1 MIIVS
6 VGWGGQGMSAATT
19 FVGLSES
26 AGSGYSFPALNGATN
41 LILCWA
47 PDADCN
53 PGVAGAS
60 LASVPTQSNSI
71 TMSLFTH
78 SLYRMDSA

>member
-6 VGWGGQGMSAATT
+6 VGWGGQGMSDATT
-19 FVGLSES
+19 FVGLPDS
-26 AGSGYSFPALNGATN
+26 AGSGYSFPALNGATK

-53 PGVAGAS
+53 PGVASAS
-60 LASVPTQSNSI
+60 IAAVPTQTDRI

-78 SLYRMDSA
+78 SIYRVDSA